1 MYPPTTSLSRE
12 CLPES
17 IMVDKEKSSP
27 LPPLR
32 GVVRGIVA
40 PDVTRTGG
48 KVGGKW
54 GESGRG
60 RGENDML

>member
-1 MYPPTTSLSRE
+1 
-12 CLPES
+12 
-17 IMVDKEKSSP
+17 MVDKEKSSP